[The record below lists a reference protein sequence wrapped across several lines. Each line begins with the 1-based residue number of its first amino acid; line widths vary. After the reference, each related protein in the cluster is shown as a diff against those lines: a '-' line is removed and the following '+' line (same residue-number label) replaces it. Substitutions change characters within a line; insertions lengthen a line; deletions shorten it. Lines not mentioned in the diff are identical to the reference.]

1 MLEILLVFSINGG
14 LPDISDRIFT
24 SHDECAE
31 FVNMLA
37 ENEVVNSDY
46 GFKFIASDG
55 VIFEGQCIEMKDWF
69 LKQGV

>member
-1 MLEILLVFSINGG
+1 MLEILLVFSINGE